1 MNYATLKTNIE
12 DICETSFTADQLA
25 MFTQQAEEKILQT
38 VDIPALRK
46 LDDGPLS
53 GTNKLYT
60 LPTDYLYTYSI
71 AIVNSSTHTFLLNK
85 DVNFL
90 HEAYPINTSAHH
102 GVPKF
107 YAQYSETQIQLVP
120 TPNANYV
127 LEHIYGY
134 YPTSI
139 VTGSTSWL
147 GDNASAALLNGALLE
162 AIRFQK
168 GEPDVVANYEK
179 LYLQAITLLIEFG
192 NGKLRRDAYRSGQAR
207 QPVPGTAPVPQAG
220 GQ

>member
-1 MNYATLKTNIE
+1 MNYTSLKTNIE
-12 DICETSFTADQLA
+12 DICETSFTDAQLA
-25 MFTQQAEEKILQT
+25 LFTQQAEEKILQT

-71 AIVNSSTHTFLLNK
+71 AIVNNSTHTFLLNK

-120 TPNANYV
+120 TPDANYV

-139 VTGSTSWL
+139 VSGSTSWL
-147 GDNASAALLNGALLE
+147 GDNASAALLNGALVE

-168 GEPDVVANYEK
+168 GEADVVAMYEK
-179 LYLQAITLLIEFG
+179 QYVLAIGLLKQLG
-192 NGKLRRDAYRSGQAR
+192 DGKLRRDTYRSGQYRAN
-207 QPVPGTAPVPQAG
+207 VG
-220 GQ
+220 

>member
-1 MNYATLKTNIE
+1 MNYASLKTNIE
-12 DICETSFTADQLA
+12 DICETSFTDDQLA
-25 MFTQQAEEKILQT
+25 MFTQQAEEKILQA
-38 VDIPALRK
+38 VNIPALRK

-120 TPNANYV
+120 TPDANYV

-147 GDNASAALLNGALLE
+147 GDNASTALLNGALME
-162 AIRFQK
+162 AARFQK
-168 GEPDVVANYEK
+168 AEADVIANYDKMYIMSIELLK
-179 LYLQAITLLIEFG
+179 TLG
-192 NGKLRRDAYRSGQAR
+192 DGKLRQDMYRSGQYR
-207 QPVPGTAPVPQAG
+207 TPVT
-220 GQ
+220 

>member
-46 LDDGPLS
+46 SDDGPLVS
-53 GTNKLYT
+53 TNKLYT
-60 LPTDYLYTYSI
+60 LPTDHLYTYSI
-71 AIVNSSTHTFLLNK
+71 AVITSSTSTFLLNK
-85 DVNFL
+85 DVNFIR
-90 HEAYPINTSAHH
+90 EAYPVDTSANH
-102 GVPKF
+102 GLPKF
-107 YAQYSETQIQLVP
+107 YAQYSATKIELAP
-120 TPNANYV
+120 TPDANYEI
-127 LEHIYGY
+127 EHIYGA

-179 LYLQAITLLIEFG
+179 LYLQAITLLIELG
-192 NGKLRRDAYRSGQAR
+192 NGKLRRDAYRSGQTR
-207 QPVPGTAPVPQAG
+207 QPVPGTVPVPQAG